1 MTARTGGGGH
11 RLRVDGPGPP
21 AHLDAPLDRA
31 RASFERRAWGDARAA
46 YGAVDPASLD
56 VDDLERLAV
65 AAYLTGTDDE
75 SDAAWLRAHELCV
88 GQGDHRRAAGCAFW
102 LGWNLMF
109 RGEMARSTGWMA
121 RARTLLG
128 GQAEA
133 CAVGGMLRAVE
144 ALHHLAAGDLEAAY
158 SGFEQAGII
167 GERCGDPDVAA
178 LSRLGRG
185 QVLIARDEVARGVA
199 HLDEAMV
206 AVLADEVTVPIAGV
220 VYCAVLLE
228 CRNTFDS
235 RRAREWTEALTRWCE
250 AQPDLVPYRGQCL
263 VHRSEVLQLQGRWTE
278 ARAEA
283 RRACDALA
291 DHPAAGEAH
300 YQHAEM
306 DRLRGDLDA
315 AEAAY
320 RRAHRL
326 GRDPQPG
333 LALLRLAQ
341 GDVAAAGA
349 SIRRV
354 AGEHHAQTNR
364 SAVLAALAEISL
376 AAGDHETARTAA
388 DELAASVGAI
398 DAPLLAALAG
408 QVRGAVMVAQGQ
420 ADGALE
426 PLRDALETWQA
437 IGAPHGAART
447 RTLLAV
453 AFQQLGD
460 HDAARLELDAALAAF
475 RALGA
480 APDVAAA
487 TALAGRTGATANPAG
502 LTAREVDVLRR
513 VAAGLSNHAIAV
525 ELGVSDHTVRRHV
538 QNIFAKIGVTSRAAA
553 TAYAFQHDLA

>member
-1 MTARTGGGGH
+1 MASGR
-11 RLRVDGPGPP
+11 P
-21 AHLDAPLDRA
+21 AHLDASLDRA

-46 YGAVDPASLD
+46 YEAVGRASLD

-65 AAYLTGTDDE
+65 AAYLTGADDE
-75 SDAAWLRAHELCV
+75 SDAAWLRAHELCL
-88 GQGDHRRAAGCAFW
+88 GEGNHRRAAGCAFW

-109 RGEMARSTGWMA
+109 RGDMARSTGWLA
-121 RARTLLG
+121 RARTMLG
-128 GQAEA
+128 GEAET
-133 CAVGGMLRAVE
+133 CAVGGMLQVVE
-144 ALHHLAAGDLEAAY
+144 ALGHLGSGDLAGAYAA
-158 SGFEQAGII
+158 FEGAGAI
-167 GERCGDPDVAA
+167 GERCGAPDVVA

-185 QVLIARDEVARGVA
+185 QVLIARDDVARGVA

-206 AVLADEVTVPIAGV
+206 AVLADEVTVPVAGV

-278 ARAEA
+278 ALAEA

-300 YQHAEM
+300 YQRAEI

-315 AEAAY
+315 SEAGY
-320 RRAHRL
+320 RRAHRF
-326 GRDPQPG
+326 GHEPQPG

-354 AGEHHAQTNR
+354 AGERQPHTSR
-364 SAVLAALAEISL
+364 SAVLAALAEIAL
-376 AAGDHETARTAA
+376 AAGDHETARAAA
-388 DELAASVGAI
+388 DELAASVGTI

-408 QVRGAVMVAQGQ
+408 HARGAVLVAQGQ
-420 ADGALE
+420 GGDALQ
-426 PLRDALETWQA
+426 PLRDALQTWQA

-487 TALAGRTGATANPAG
+487 TALASRTGAVAIPAG
-502 LTAREVDVLRR
+502 LTAREADVLRR

-538 QNIFAKIGVTSRAAA
+538 QNIFAKIGVASRAAA